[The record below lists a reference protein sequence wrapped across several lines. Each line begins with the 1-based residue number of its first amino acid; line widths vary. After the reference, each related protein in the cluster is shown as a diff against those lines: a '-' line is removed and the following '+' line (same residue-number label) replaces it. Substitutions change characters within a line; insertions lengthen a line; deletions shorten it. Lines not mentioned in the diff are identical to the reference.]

1 MKPLAFFLLLLFS
14 LNTANPLCGEHPD
27 QPSKKVDDKKKL
39 VGPVI
44 KNGEAQIS
52 DAFKD
57 PERWIRHDLWV
68 ETEFDSDGDGKLDR
82 MHVDVTRPFQ
92 TEYEGLKVAVVYV
105 SSPYFAG
112 TAGSGTDYYWDTRQE
127 VGAKPPKRKA
137 GPEVKRKSSRL
148 IISKRHTKDWVP
160 RGFAVVHSSSPGTG
174 LSDGCPTVGGKNESL
189 GPKAIIDWLC
199 GRAKGFTSVDGQ
211 DEVKAFWSTGKVG
224 MTGTS
229 YNGTIPLAA
238 ATTGVEGLEAIVPV
252 APNTSYYHYYRSNGL
267 VRAPGGFQGEDI
279 DVLYDYIH
287 SGNPKRDEYCDCNVR
302 DEEMVPGM
310 ARDTGDYNEF
320 WAGRDY
326 LNQLGD
332 MKAALLMSHG
342 FNDWNVMPEHSYRI
356 YNAVSAKGIPS
367 QIYYHQNG
375 HGGPPPL
382 KMINRWFSHYL
393 LGVDNGVE
401 KDAKAWIVRE
411 NDKPDKP
418 TAYEDFPNPAASPVT
433 LFLSGN
439 APRQGQLLLDRKPNA
454 GQEKLVDNFSFSG
467 DALAQA
473 EYTQHRLMY
482 VTPKLKEPIHLSGL
496 ANLKIRLSSS
506 MPAANL
512 SAWLVSLPWD
522 TSKKARIHDNVIT
535 RGWADPQNQR
545 SLTESEPLVPGQF
558 YELSFDFQPD
568 DQVIAKGQ
576 QIGLMI
582 FSSDRNFTLQPE
594 PGTELTVDLDAT
606 QLTLPI
612 VGGKQK
618 LQSNLQP

>member
-1 MKPLAFFLLLLFS
+1 M
-14 LNTANPLCGEHPD
+14 
-27 QPSKKVDDKKKL
+27 
-39 VGPVI
+39 
-44 KNGEAQIS
+44 
-52 DAFKD
+52 KD
-57 PERWIRHDLWV
+57 PHKPISKLMSLVLRHKPEHLGLTLDENGWV
-68 ETEFDSDGDGKLDR
+68 EVDKLLAAMKRSGK
-82 MHVDVTRPFQ
+82 HVDRPLL
-92 TEYEGLKVAVVYV
+92 EKV
-105 SSPYFAG
+105 
-112 TAGSGTDYYWDTRQE
+112 
-127 VGAKPPKRKA
+127 
-137 GPEVKRKSSRL
+137 
-148 IISKRHTKDWVP
+148 
-160 RGFAVVHSSSPGTG
+160 
-174 LSDGCPTVGGKNESL
+174 
-189 GPKAIIDWLC
+189 
-199 GRAKGFTSVDGQ
+199 
-211 DEVKAFWSTGKVG
+211 
-224 MTGTS
+224 
-229 YNGTIPLAA
+229 
-238 ATTGVEGLEAIVPV
+238 
-252 APNTSYYHYYRSNGL
+252 
-267 VRAPGGFQGEDI
+267 
-279 DVLYDYIH
+279 
-287 SGNPKRDEYCDCNVR
+287 
-302 DEEMVPGM
+302 
-310 ARDTGDYNEF
+310 
-320 WAGRDY
+320 
-326 LNQLGD
+326 
-332 MKAALLMSHG
+332 
-342 FNDWNVMPEHSYRI
+342 
-356 YNAVSAKGIPS
+356 
-367 QIYYHQNG
+367 
-375 HGGPPPL
+375 
-382 KMINRWFSHYL
+382 
-393 LGVDNGVE
+393 
-401 KDAKAWIVRE
+401 VRE